1 MSWFSKGPSGSS
13 SSKGRRSGEDAAAA
27 LRLEAWEAALKSSG
41 LPDFVSDRLAAAA
54 QGKTPW
60 LSTMSPAELQLA
72 GSHGLRPVAMVSGT
86 CWMQVGTDSPRSFEI
101 GLRTAFDRL
110 RLEAEACGANAV
122 VDVKLKSIRTAVS
135 GRDFTM
141 VGTAVRFEALP
152 ASQAPIIA
160 TTSALEFVRLLEA
173 DVVPVGVAVGTHST
187 WVDNTG
193 LRFSPRTM
201 GMNEPLTALGDFWQ
215 DVRRQAHQEL
225 RRDAAAQG
233 NGVLAHTHFGQ
244 LLRVERDKM
253 PDRYIARHV
262 VIGTAVDAR
271 RGAPMP
277 HDIESVVDMRDD
289 ESPLLQPAEQPQ
301 RGFTSNAHEEE
312 IR

>member
-1 MSWFSKGPSGSS
+1 MSWFSKGMSGSS
-13 SSKGRRSGEDAAAA
+13 SDQGRRDDVEAAQ
-27 LRLEAWEAALKSSG
+27 RLQAWEAALRSNN
-41 LPDFVSDRLAAAA
+41 LPDFVSERLNAAA
-54 QGKTPW
+54 QSKKPW
-60 LSTMSPAELQLA
+60 LSTMTPAELQLA
-72 GSHGLRPVAMVSGT
+72 GSRGLRPVATVSGT

-101 GLRTAFDRL
+101 GVRTAFDRL
-110 RLEAEACGANAV
+110 RLEAQACGANAV
-122 VDVKLKSIRTAVS
+122 VDVKLRSIRTAVS
-135 GRDFTM
+135 GRDFTI
-141 VGTAVRFEALP
+141 VGTAIRFDALP
-152 ASQAPIIA
+152 PGDAPIVA

-173 DVVPVGVAVGTHST
+173 DVVPVGIAVGTHSA
-187 WVDNTG
+187 WVDDLARN
-193 LRFSPRTM
+193 FSPRMM

-215 DVRRQAHQEL
+215 DVRRTAHQEL
-225 RRDAAAQG
+225 RRDAATQG

-271 RGAPMP
+271 RGAPVP

-289 ESPLLQPAEQPQ
+289 DSPLTHTATQLQ

-312 IR
+312 I